1 MSGSRG
7 RWRSYGLHAAV
18 AIAVLALDQVTKS
31 LVRQH
36 LPLNQPTMLIPSLDR
51 LFTFRH
57 VQNTGAAFGL
67 FPGGATVFMGIA
79 VLVVIGIIV
88 YLGRLERPAAVM
100 RVALGM
106 MLGGAVGNLVDRLT
120 QDGAVT
126 DFIDFRWFPIFN
138 LADASI
144 TVGTILL
151 AWYLLFREPAQ
162 AAAAQEENRT
172 PTAADWKRLSARWR
186 DALDARINSLI
197 RLRDQLDGCI
207 GCGCLSLKACPLRN
221 PWDELAG
228 EGPGARLLE
237 GNT

>member
-1 MSGSRG
+1 MTGSRG
-7 RWRSYGLHAAV
+7 RWRSYGLLAAV

-36 LPLNQPTMLIPSLDR
+36 LSLNQPTMLIPSLDR

-106 MLGGAVGNLVDRLT
+106 MLGGALGNLVDRLT

-162 AAAAQEENRT
+162 AAAAQEDRT
-172 PTAADWKRLSARWR
+172 PTA
-186 DALDARINSLI
+186 
-197 RLRDQLDGCI
+197 Q
-207 GCGCLSLKACPLRN
+207 
-221 PWDELAG
+221 
-228 EGPGARLLE
+228 
-237 GNT
+237 